1 MVLNHRIIRES
12 DECLSLPWSGRIRR
26 PAGSA
31 RTVDEGGVRT
41 LRDLRVP
48 RLDGAKQRKD
58 SPAVLLQKCKSEDHT
73 QVLKAALYLSH
84 VYGITF
90 TGAFRFLC

>member
-1 MVLNHRIIRES
+1 M
-12 DECLSLPWSGRIRR
+12 
-26 PAGSA
+26 
-31 RTVDEGGVRT
+31 RT

-58 SPAVLLQKCKSEDHT
+58 SPAVLLQRCKSEDHT

-84 VYGITF
+84 VYWCIWISLLTTF
-90 TGAFRFLC
+90 TISTQPLITSDLVSGRG